1 MGPGDAANDERR
13 EYQSMKNLSEL
24 QMELRRLSGALEQL
38 SAQVEDLKEQ
48 EDHTEADYAALE
60 ELARRDPLE
69 NPALNALPPP
79 DRERYFRLLATAA
92 GLDGPLTPEQLFYL
106 CRLAAGAGERT
117 EAIEL
122 CKMAYQTD
130 RLEWQAAASG
140 LKPAGNPL
148 VLDMLMTAGLNGP
161 ASEKTL
167 EFIAETAGLLKIEE
181 EDLRVIAA
189 LATSLLSANYR
200 AFVDIH
206 AEKAYNE
213 LRHMVPKEWIE
224 KDRCHCGY
232 YWNKREMAIK
242 KNGSSSSKLSA
253 IFNNVYGNIVAIK
266 HIDEGYVH
274 TGDILVEFVFNM
286 DKVFIERYKGYENLY
301 TLPKCVPIC
310 AKSDGF
316 VHYVPNADGS
326 IDVWVTSA
334 SDTLEN
340 LPAVKHEEK
349 KEE

>member
-1 MGPGDAANDERR
+1 
-13 EYQSMKNLSEL
+13 MKNLSEL
-24 QMELRRLSGALEQL
+24 QMELRRLSVALEQL

-106 CRLAAGAGERT
+106 CRLAAGAGEQT
-117 EAIEL
+117 EAVEL

-161 ASEKTL
+161 ASDKTL
-167 EFIAETAGLLKIEE
+167 EFIAETGGLLKIEE

-189 LATSLLSANYR
+189 LAMSLLAMNYQS
-200 AFVDIH
+200 FVDIH
-206 AEKAYNE
+206 AKKFYNE
-213 LRHMVPKEWIE
+213 LGYMVPKEWIE
-224 KDRCHCGY
+224 KGRCHCGY
-232 YWNKREMAIK
+232 YHNRKQAKIK
-242 KNGSSSSKLSA
+242 KDGSYSGFMSVFTD
-253 IFNNVYGNIVAIK
+253 IYGDIVALK

-301 TLPKCVPIC
+301 TLPKCAPIS

-316 VHYVPNADGS
+316 VHYIPHTS
-326 IDVWVTSA
+326 ESFDVWITSA
-334 SDTLEN
+334 FDSLEN